1 MLSEKLQEVSRDA
14 MATEAVVTTTTQLFS
29 RADGPFVQVELR
41 LHPEMDGTGLLRGD
55 YATEAREQ
63 EIRMMDD
70 GGVDYVGVT
79 MFSGHGATAVSDA
92 VARRDALA
100 SAGVGVEMWL
110 SITQIM
116 KAKKQSSFEGT
127 KALNQHL
134 LKASAKKIVV
144 VDCYF
149 GETHHRADEERHIF
163 NVRNYAPPSYI

>member
-1 MLSEKLQEVSRDA
+1 

-29 RADGPFVQVELR
+29 RANGPFVQVELR
-41 LHPEMDGTGLLRGD
+41 LHPEMEGTGLLWGD
-55 YATEAREQ
+55 NATKARVQ

-92 VARRDALA
+92 VARREALA

-127 KALNQHL
+127 KALNRHL
-134 LKASAKKIVV
+134 LKASATNFKKIVV